1 MDSRLSQE
9 TPISKEAVTFW
20 DLFYTYPPRS
30 RRNFLSRWLT
40 LITPTVYLHLMRA
53 ERRHRLIIS
62 KTVP

>member
-30 RRNFLSRWLT
+30 HRNFLTVANFDYTDRIFTLDASREKA
-40 LITPTVYLHLMRA
+40 PSYHF
-53 ERRHRLIIS
+53 
-62 KTVP
+62 